1 MAQIEHQAKKL
12 PGYFDVSYILSR
24 VNNLYIEE
32 SVLLSNT
39 PLEMRSVKL

>member
-1 MAQIEHQAKKL
+1 MMGIQGEAVNINKMRISRSQS
-12 PGYFDVSYILSR
+12 PR

-39 PLEMRSVKL
+39 PVEMRI